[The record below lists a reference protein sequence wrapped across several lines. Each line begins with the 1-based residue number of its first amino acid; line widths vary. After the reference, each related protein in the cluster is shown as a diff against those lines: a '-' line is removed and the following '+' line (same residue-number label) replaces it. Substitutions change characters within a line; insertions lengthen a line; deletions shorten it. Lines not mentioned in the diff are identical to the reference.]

1 MDAVTVTLPPTLEL
15 KIDLTDEQFFEL
27 CQHNRDLRFERT
39 ATRAILVMP
48 PTGGETSNRNFEL
61 AVQLGIWNKQD
72 NLGLAFDSNGGF
84 TLPNG
89 AVRAPD
95 VSWVKRERWQALT
108 QQQREKFVPLCPD
121 FVVELCSPSDSLQET
136 RKKMQEYMENG
147 ARLGWLIDRKNRKVE
162 IYCPNQDVETLENP
176 ATLSGEDVLP
186 RFVLDLNPIMS
197 VD

>member
-39 ATRAILVMP
+39 ATREILVMP

-147 ARLGWLIDRKNRKVE
+147 ARLGW
-162 IYCPNQDVETLENP
+162 
-176 ATLSGEDVLP
+176 
-186 RFVLDLNPIMS
+186 
-197 VD
+197 